1 MTPVIDSHYGIEV
14 GDTLNESLSE
24 NNLEKL
30 ANDIMDWYSS
40 DMGTWFDEIQGNEE
54 NIYNDILSTLES
66 KDQEQIKHIIND
78 IEDADLDDETA
89 KKINIATTSSLV
101 NRLKQLLN
109 NNKIKTENKSKFYT
123 AERAFDDFINNIQ
136 EESEDGSYTFK
147 ISDIGLSKEDSA
159 EFKNLL
165 LQRDE
170 IDNIEYEPQN
180 NTYTVKIKNV
190 DNVEKSVDDKSKK
203 ETDELTEVD

>member
-30 ANDIMDWYSS
+30 ANDIMDWYGS

-78 IEDADLDDETA
+78 IEDAGLDDETA